1 MVQKGRQIS
10 IHAPAKERHMC
21 NLYAG
26 PLCDFNPR
34 SCEGATGHI
43 NNSQFF
49 PFYFNPRSCEGATIS
64 EVMACRTSQNFNP
77 RSCEGATSFITNFLS
92 PTYNL
97 LSHFAQ
103 IIFLGCFK
111 LISINAHLTRF
122 VTFFGCESPVIFMY
136 TFDSHRTRTT

>member
-1 MVQKGRQIS
+1 MGVQTDYFQ
-10 IHAPAKERHMC
+10 
-21 NLYAG
+21 
-26 PLCDFNPR
+26 DFNPR
-34 SCEGATGHI
+34 S
-43 NNSQFF
+43 
-49 PFYFNPRSCEGATIS
+49 R
-64 EVMACRTSQNFNP
+64 
-77 RSCEGATSFITNFLS
+77 EGATSFITNFLS
-92 PTYNL
+92 PAYNL